1 MAATPLHR
9 HRGFVLLWAG
19 QAVSETGSQIS
30 LLALPL
36 LATLTLR
43 ATTLQVA
50 LLEVCSSA
58 AFLLVTLHVGVLVDR
73 RRRKPV
79 LVRAD
84 WARAVVLAT
93 VPVAQL
99 LGVLTLWQL
108 YAVALT
114 AGVLT
119 VFFDVAY
126 QAYVPSLVPRAQL
139 VEANSRL
146 SATAEVARSAGPAL
160 AGVLVSAVGAPYAV
174 AVDAAT
180 FLVSGVATR
189 AVPDAEPPPP
199 PRSADARVWTEIG
212 EGLSF
217 VLRHPVLSRIVG
229 CTGTSN
235 FFSSAYAAVEI
246 VFLVRVLHASPATI
260 GLVFSLAALGGI
272 AGATLAAPLARAVG
286 SARLLWLS
294 LAVTAPLAFAGASAF
309 PGWGV
314 ALVGLAA
321 AAQGAGSVFYNIGQ
335 LSYRQAVCPPALL
348 GRMNAAVR
356 FVVWGTMPLGALCGG
371 LLGSAVGIRPTLFVG
386 AAGECAAVAW
396 LLSAPLL
403 RRRDL
408 PTDEIEALE
417 AAGATPTTY
426 TTASTSG

>member
-1 MAATPLHR
+1 MVLTPLHR

-36 LATLTLR
+36 LATLTLH
-43 ATTLQVA
+43 ASTLQVA
-50 LLEVCSSA
+50 LLSVCSSA

-73 RRRKPV
+73 RRRRPV

-84 WARAVVLAT
+84 WARAVVLGT

-146 SATAEVARSAGPAL
+146 GATAEVARSAGPAL
-160 AGVLVSAVGAPYAV
+160 AGVLVSVVGAPYAV
-174 AVDAAT
+174 ALDAAS
-180 FLVSGVATR
+180 FLVSGAATR
-189 AVPDAEPPPP
+189 AVPDVEAPPA
-199 PRSADARVWTEIG
+199 PRAADARVRTEIA

-217 VLRHPVLSRIVG
+217 VLRHPVLSRVVG

-235 FFSSAYAAVEI
+235 FFSSLYAAVEV

-309 PGWGV
+309 PGRGV
-314 ALVGLAA
+314 ALVGVAA
-321 AAQGAGSVFYNIGQ
+321 CAQGAGAVVYNIGQ

-356 FVVWGTMPLGALCGG
+356 FVVWGTMPLGGLCGG
-371 LLGSAVGIRPTLFVG
+371 LIGSAFGVRPTLFVG

-417 AAGATPTTY
+417 AARTLSAP
-426 TTASTSG
+426 